1 MKLNERKT
9 EMAHYEIC
17 VNCYYSHKI
26 PMITESFAIMP
37 TKNVQYLPFIF
48 SGFIFGNKDQYSPW
62 QTEHL
67 LN

>member
-1 MKLNERKT
+1 M
-9 EMAHYEIC
+9 
-17 VNCYYSHKI
+17 I
-26 PMITESFAIMP
+26 PKSFVVIP
-37 TKNVQYLPFIF
+37 TQNVQYLPFIL

>member
-9 EMAHYEIC
+9 EMVPIMKS
-17 VNCYYSHKI
+17 VLIVII
-26 PMITESFAIMP
+26 PIKFTVTENFAIMP
-37 TKNVQYLPFIF
+37 SRNVQYLPFIL

-62 QTEHL
+62 HTEHL